1 MGINENTQIYLSG
14 SWDYFTERIKMSFGI
29 VALSPVVFICTY
41 IFKTVYQ
48 SVIELIIKLIEFSI
62 TKNGVL
68 ILFIAL
74 VLSYIVIGGFFSEI
88 MEEIF

>member
-1 MGINENTQIYLSG
+1 MKIHKSIFIVGIIFRRNKNVIS
-14 SWDYFTERIKMSFGI
+14 I

-48 SVIELIIKLIEFSI
+48 YVVGLIIKLIEFSI

-68 ILFIAL
+68 ILFIAI
-74 VLSYIVIGGFFSEI
+74 VLSYVVVGGFFSEI
-88 MEEIF
+88 IEEIF